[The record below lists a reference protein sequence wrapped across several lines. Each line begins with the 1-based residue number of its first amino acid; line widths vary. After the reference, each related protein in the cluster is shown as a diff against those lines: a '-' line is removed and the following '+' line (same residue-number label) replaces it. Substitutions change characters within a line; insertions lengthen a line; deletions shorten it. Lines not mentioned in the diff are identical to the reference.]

1 MPDNDAPVGLV
12 DKAVAAAKSFFG
24 SKQAAT
30 PAPPAP
36 KPSQYSVARDAR
48 DTGSSI
54 GYNQK
59 QAQAARDALKD
70 VGVK

>member
-12 DKAVAAAKSFFG
+12 DKAVAAVKSWFPK
-24 SKQAAT
+24 STTTPT
-30 PAPPAP
+30 PAQAP
-36 KPSQYSVARDAR
+36 KKSDYSVAREAR
-48 DTGSSI
+48 DTGSSVN
-54 GYNQK
+54 YNQK